1 MSELGSE
8 GSFGVL
14 GPVAAWRHGRPLA
27 LGSPQ
32 QRTVLA
38 LLLMHR
44 NRVVATDRMVDVLW
58 PVGGAPSARPVV
70 RTYVSRLRRCLESL
84 DATLVTTS
92 HGYELQ
98 VAADQVDADRFESMV
113 IAGRDARQAGD
124 LAAGA
129 GLLRQ
134 ALGLVRGEILTELQD
149 DRVACLERAR
159 LAEVRLIAEEELVEV
174 ELATGRHRALVPR
187 LTAAVAEDPLRERAW
202 MQLMVALYR
211 SGRQADALEAYR
223 RASRALADELGLV
236 PGRELQRLERMIL
249 VHDRALDL
257 PAPPGAGLPRCRTKS
272 SVGSASARWSRRR
285 CSRDAW

>member
-1 MSELGSE
+1 
-8 GSFGVL
+8 
-14 GPVAAWRHGRPLA
+14 LA

-58 PVGGAPSARPVV
+58 PVGWAPSARPVV

-129 GLLRQ
+129 ALLRQ

-257 PAPPGAGLPRCRTKS
+257 PAPPGAGLPRYRTKS